1 MPPLPLSLP
10 ETRAEPAL
18 WAVCSLFAL
27 QGSVAVGNPSQQC
40 PAEPGHAA
48 LPASLSGDLET
59 LVALL
64 SSCSHQMSVCTSP
77 RGAES

>member
-48 LPASLSGDLET
+48 FPASLSGDPGGSSF
-59 LVALL
+59 LL
-64 SSCSHQMSVCTSP
+64 QPPDICLYVTAWC
-77 RGAES
+77 

>member
-18 WAVCSLFAL
+18 WAMCSLFAL

-48 LPASLSGDLET
+48 LPASLSGGDPGGSSF
-59 LVALL
+59 LL
-64 SSCSHQMSVCTSP
+64 QPPDICLYITAWC
-77 RGAES
+77 